1 MFSPLA
7 RVSFCIYL
15 MHFIV
20 IMGGTYGN
28 KMDLYWTPYTAIYLS
43 IADIFWSVL
52 AGTALSLLI

>member
-1 MFSPLA
+1 
-7 RVSFCIYL
+7 